1 MADRTES
8 ESLPF
13 TVGDALILEKPES
26 ADTGSQRRAW
36 PIFLYFASATIMLDL
51 CGTNGTLL
59 DLTTAYLLQVRLH
72 APAMQV
78 SVYRVMSGLPLYG
91 AIVFGLTR
99 DLWNPLGLRD
109 RGYLRVF
116 SIVATGLLLWLAFRE
131 LSYASLLVGV
141 LLLGCCSMFMA
152 AAQQGLMALVAQEQ
166 FMSGRLAAVFSF
178 CAFLPFIGGALF
190 AGTVAEHWKSREI
203 FLFVSALS
211 VLVAAFSF
219 LKPKD
224 VFERTYDPK
233 IAVRSTLAADLR
245 RLVRHRPVYP
255 AVVMMVLWQFA
266 PALQTVLQYHFV
278 NELRGPVSTYGY
290 WTATYF
296 AAFLPGFLIYG
307 YLCQKVRF
315 GQLGAWSLLISAPL
329 CLGLPMIH
337 STAGAIWFAIP
348 LGLTSGAAYATLY
361 DVAMR
366 ACPPGL
372 HGTLMM
378 AVTGANNLG
387 WRAGDTFGVW
397 LYQAGGTHGFWW
409 CCLATTATSCLS
421 AAALLLVP
429 RHLRATADGESL
441 AIR

>member
-1 MADRTES
+1 MIDHAGSSAERTNLAPAMAS
-8 ESLPF
+8 VSGHSNNPP
-13 TVGDALILEKPES
+13 K
-26 ADTGSQRRAW
+26 RRVW
-36 PIFLYFASATIMLDL
+36 PIFLYFASATIMLEL

-78 SVYRVMSGLPLYG
+78 SVYRVVSGLPLYG

-116 SIVATGLLLWLAFRE
+116 SIVATGLLVWLAFSK
-131 LSYASLLVGV
+131 LSYASILVGV
-141 LLLGCCSMFMA
+141 MLLGCCSMLMA

-190 AGTVAEHWKSREI
+190 AGSVADRWQAREI
-203 FLFVSALS
+203 FLFVATLT
-211 VLVAAFSF
+211 VLIAAFSF
-219 LKPKD
+219 LKPKE
-224 VFERTYDPK
+224 VFENTYDPK
-233 IAVRSTLAADLR
+233 IAARSTLGTDLR
-245 RLVRHRPVYP
+245 RLVRHRAFYP
-255 AVVMMVLWQFA
+255 AILMMFLWQFA
-266 PALQTVLQYHFV
+266 PALQTVLQYYFV
-278 NELRGPVSTYGY
+278 DKLHGAISSYGY
-290 WTATYF
+290 WTATYY

-307 YLCQKVRF
+307 YLCQRVRF
-315 GQLGAWSLLISAPL
+315 GRLGAWSLLLSAPL
-329 CLGLPMIH
+329 CLGLPAMD
-337 STAGAIWFAIP
+337 SAAAAIWFAVP
-348 LGLTSGAAYATLY
+348 LGLASGAAYATLY

-378 AVTGANNLG
+378 AVTGANNFG

-397 LYQAGGTHGFWW
+397 LYQAGGTHGFLW
-409 CCLATTATSCLS
+409 CCLATGGTSCLS
-421 AAALLLVP
+421 ALALSFVP
-429 RHLRATADGESL
+429 VHLRATADGESL
-441 AIR
+441 VIR